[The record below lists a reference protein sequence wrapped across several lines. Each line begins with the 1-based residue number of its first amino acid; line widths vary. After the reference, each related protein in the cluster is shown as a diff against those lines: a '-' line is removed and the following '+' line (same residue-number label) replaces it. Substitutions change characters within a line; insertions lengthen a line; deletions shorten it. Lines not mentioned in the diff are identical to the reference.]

1 MTEDRKNSSRHVYSF
16 PSQVLSWR
24 FVLVFAR
31 ERHPCSPPKTQVPP
45 VDVKY
50 ISNPRTIFS
59 RFSPI
64 PRKHPP
70 IPRAERESIARFCS
84 FPSRG
89 ENFPIFSPSAAE
101 GVREGKEGMAGQA
114 FDDCHVEGDGEAGEK
129 NSASRERGEG
139 GFFEAPGHP
148 CRGEKESSSLSSSRF
163 PFRFPSYSR
172 KISWRRRSSWE
183 VMPQV
188 LRKAWIRWSRGSPGA
203 PYSRNASRRR

>member
-1 MTEDRKNSSRHVYSF
+1 MLPAENAGSARGREVYFESPEPFF
-16 PSQVLSWR
+16 PV
-24 FVLVFAR
+24 
-31 ERHPCSPPKTQVPP
+31 SPPFPGSIHLSQGRKESPSRAFAP
-45 VDVKY
+45 
-50 ISNPRTIFS
+50 SHPGGEFPHIFS
-59 RFSPI
+59 FRRRRCP
-64 PRKHPP
+64 
-70 IPRAERESIARFCS
+70 
-84 FPSRG
+84 G
-89 ENFPIFSPSAAE
+89 
-101 GVREGKEGMAGQA
+101 GKGGDGQGKL
-114 FDDCHVEGDGEAGEK
+114 DDCHVEGDGEAGEK

-172 KISWRRRSSWE
+172 KISWRRRSSRE

>member
-50 ISNPRTIFS
+50 ISNPPD
-59 RFSPI
+59 RFLPFLPHFPEASTYPKGGKRVHRALLLLPI
-64 PRKHPP
+64 P
-70 IPRAERESIARFCS
+70 
-84 FPSRG
+84 G
-89 ENFPIFSPSAAE
+89 GNFPIFSPSAAE
-101 GVREGKEGMAGQA
+101 GVREGKEGMGRANLMIAMWRGT
-114 FDDCHVEGDGEAGEK
+114 GRLEK
-129 NSASRERGEG
+129 RIPPRERGGREVSLKPLAILAEG
-139 GFFEAPGHP
+139 KRSRPLFP
-148 CRGEKESSSLSSSRF
+148 SSRF